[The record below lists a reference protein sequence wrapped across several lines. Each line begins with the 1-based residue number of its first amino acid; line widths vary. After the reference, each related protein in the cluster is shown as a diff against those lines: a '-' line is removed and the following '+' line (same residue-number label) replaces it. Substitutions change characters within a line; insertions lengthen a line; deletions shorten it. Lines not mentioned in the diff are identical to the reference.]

1 MKDYIKLHI
10 SVLLAGFTGI
20 FGKLIQLNEGLL
32 VFYRLWFAFIILVAL
47 FFIVK
52 KFPKENL
59 KSVIILMAVGG
70 LLGLHF
76 LLFYGSIKY
85 ANVSVGVVCYS
96 LVGFFTVIFE
106 PLIERVK
113 FSMSDLMFSLIAV
126 LGIIL
131 IFNFDTSNRF
141 GIILGI
147 LSAAVFA
154 LYTLYNKVINKSSKS
169 MLFYELAGGAL
180 FVTLI
185 LPVYLAFNPVKTFL
199 PSYSDFGYLLVLAFF
214 CTIGLYILHIQVL
227 KTISPFTVSL
237 CGNLEPLYGIAIAV
251 IFLGEAKELNT
262 SFYIGM
268 VLILSSVFLQSY
280 AKNKLLS
287 NCCKSAN
294 PPSAAPKLPD
304 PKVVCPHFQKILNKV
319 FCSRI

>member
-1 MKDYIKLHI
+1 MKNYIKLHI

-32 VFYRLWFAFIILVAL
+32 VFYRLWLAFIILGVL
-47 FFIVK
+47 FFIVR

-59 KSVIILMAVGG
+59 KDTLKLMGVGT

-106 PLIERVK
+106 PLIEKIK
-113 FSMSDLMFSLIAV
+113 FCRSDLCYSLIAV
-126 LGIIL
+126 LGIGL
-131 IFNFDTSNRF
+131 IFNFDTGNRF
-141 GIILGI
+141 GIILGV

-154 LYTLYNKVINKSSKS
+154 LYTIYNKVIDKPSKS
-169 MLFYELAGGAL
+169 MLFYELGGGAL
-180 FVTLI
+180 FI
-185 LPVYLAFNPVKTFL
+185 SIIMPFYLYFNPVKSLL

-227 KTISPFTVSL
+227 KVISPFTVSL
-237 CGNLEPLYGIAIAV
+237 CGNLEPLYGIGIAM
-251 IFLGEAKELNT
+251 IFLGEAKELNV

-268 VLILSSVFLQSY
+268 VLILSSVFLQSFM
-280 AKNKLLS
+280 KNKSTGKCL
-287 NCCKSAN
+287 
-294 PPSAAPKLPD
+294 APD
-304 PKVVCPHFQKILNKV
+304 N
-319 FCSRI
+319 